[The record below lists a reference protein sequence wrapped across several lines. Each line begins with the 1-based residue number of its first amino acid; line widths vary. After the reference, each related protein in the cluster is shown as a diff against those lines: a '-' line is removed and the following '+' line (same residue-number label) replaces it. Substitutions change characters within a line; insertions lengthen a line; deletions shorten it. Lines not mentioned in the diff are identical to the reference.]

1 MTNKERYK
9 KAFQTLHASEQISL
23 EVKIMEESKKIYRM
37 KKVAAAC
44 EIGRASCRE
53 RV

>member
-23 EVKIMEESKKIYRM
+23 EGKKKE
-37 KKVAAAC
+37 KKY
-44 EIGRASCRE
+44 IG
-53 RV
+53 